1 MSNLAQLDIADR
13 DMAAQSSRQSSRQIL
28 KTADHLMK
36 RGQHRMALAGLLPLL
51 QESSLD
57 VEVLDRAASCYFQLG
72 DFQTAISLVEVLI
85 QLRPDLTA
93 GWGKLAAMKHTLG
106 DKQGAIEGYCKVLKD
121 NKNSAYALSALNRLD
136 PFKRNS
142 QNASRLRK
150 LSKSPTLSNS
160 ERSAVFSAL
169 GQIEQASNRPNSA
182 FRFFAKA
189 KAVQKVDYSPETM
202 EQLVEGQIQKFRK
215 NTTTECHRDGPRI
228 VFVMGMP
235 RSGTTLVE
243 TILAR
248 HSMVGTAGEST
259 ALSETLQV
267 VRQHVKDTQRGA
279 DVWDWFGQ
287 LSEQEIAIFRQSYYG
302 FLSQGTAVSN
312 DVIVDKMPGN
322 SLHLGLAHML
332 LPDAK
337 FIFMSRHPLDVGLSN
352 FATIF
357 GAGNKFSC
365 RLDWIGQTTRSVYR
379 SIEDYKQK
387 LPDQLRIQSYR
398 GLVTNP
404 EIQIRALLEHAEL
417 PWEPECL
424 SPQDAEG
431 AIRTASVEQAREK
444 INTRALGKWQPYEQQ
459 LQPLVDAL
467 GGPDWIQAWQTQDE
481 MSASC

>member
-1 MSNLAQLDIADR
+1 MSNSAQLDISDR
-13 DMAAQSSRQSSRQIL
+13 DMAAQSSRQIL
-28 KTADHLMK
+28 KTADHLME
-36 RGQHRMALAGLLPLL
+36 RRQYRMALAGLLPLM

-57 VEVLDRAASCYFQLG
+57 VAVLDRTASCYFQLG
-72 DFQTAISLVEVLI
+72 DCQAAISLVEVLI

-93 GWGKLAAMKHTLG
+93 GWGKLAAMKHSLG
-106 DKQGAIEGYCKVLKD
+106 DKQGAIEGYRKVLKED
-121 NKNSAYALSALNRLD
+121 KNSVFALAALNRLD
-136 PFKRNS
+136 PFRRDGQK
-142 QNASRLRK
+142 ASRLRK
-150 LSKSPTLSNS
+150 LSKSPKSPKLSNA

-169 GQIEQASNRPNSA
+169 GQIEHASNRPNSA

-189 KAVQKVDYSPETM
+189 KAAQKADYSPEVM
-202 EQLVEGQIQKFRK
+202 EQLVDGQIEKFRK

-248 HSMVGTAGEST
+248 HSIVGTAGEST
-259 ALSETLQV
+259 ALSKTLQV
-267 VRQHVKDTQRGA
+267 VRQHIKDTQRGA

-302 FLSQGTAVSN
+302 FLSQGTTVSN

-332 LPDAK
+332 LPNAK

-352 FATIF
+352 FSTIF
-357 GAGNKFSC
+357 GTGNQFSS

-387 LPDQLRIQSYR
+387 LPDQLRIQSYQ

-404 EIQIRALLEHAEL
+404 EIQIRALLDHAGL
-417 PWEPECL
+417 SWEPDCL

-467 GGPDWIQAWQTQDE
+467 GGPEWIQAWQTQDK

>member
-1 MSNLAQLDIADR
+1 MSNLAQLDTLDR
-13 DMAAQSSRQSSRQIL
+13 DMAAQSSRQII

-36 RGQHRMALAGLLPLL
+36 RRQYRMALAGLLPLL

-57 VEVLDRAASCYFQLG
+57 VAVLDRAASCYFQLG
-72 DFQTAISLVEVLI
+72 DFQTAISLVEALI

-93 GWGKLAAMKHTLG
+93 GWGKLAAMKHSLG
-106 DKQGAIEGYCKVLKD
+106 DKQGAIEGYRKVLKE
-121 NKNSAYALSALNRLD
+121 NKNSANVLAALNRLA
-136 PFKRNS
+136 PFKRDS
-142 QNASRLRK
+142 QKASRLRK
-150 LSKSPTLSNS
+150 LSKSTKLSNA

-169 GQIEQASNRPNSA
+169 GQIEHASNRPSSA

-189 KAVQKVDYSPETM
+189 KAVQKSDYSPEAM
-202 EQLVEGQIQKFRK
+202 ERLVEGQVQKFKK
-215 NTTTECHRDGPRI
+215 NTTTECNREGPRI
-228 VFVMGMP
+228 IFVVGMP

-248 HSMVGTAGEST
+248 HSMVGTVGESP
-259 ALSETLQV
+259 ALSKTLQV

-279 DVWDWFGQ
+279 EVWDWFGL
-287 LSEQEIAIFRQSYYG
+287 LSEQEIGIFRRSYYE
-302 FLSQGTAVSN
+302 FLLQSTTVSN

-322 SLHLGLAHML
+322 SLHLGLAHLL

-357 GAGNKFSC
+357 GTENKFSC

-387 LPDQLRIQSYR
+387 LPDQLRIQSYQ

-404 EIQIRALLEHAEL
+404 EIQIRALLEHAGL
-417 PWEPECL
+417 SWEPDCL

-467 GGPDWIQAWQTQDE
+467 GGPEWIQAWQTQDK